1 MELNIAVLPGDGIGP
16 EVINQAVKALKA
28 IAQKFHHDFTFTE
41 SLVGGIAIDKTGT
54 PLPENTLQNC
64 QNSDAILFGTIGD
77 PKYDDYSIKNRPE
90 QGLLKLRKKLG
101 LYANI
106 RPITAYKP
114 LMHKSPIK
122 EKVIIN
128 TDFVI
133 YRELNSGIY
142 YGDKNVA
149 KDGLSAYDTCFYK
162 VEEIDKIAHLA
173 FKAAKSR
180 RKKLTLVD
188 KSNVLE
194 TSRLWRKRIKKIG
207 ESYPEVKLF
216 FLLIDNAAMQ
226 LIINPRKFDVIL
238 TENLFGDILSDEASV
253 ISGSIGLSAS
263 ASIGDHSVLFEP
275 IHSSYPQ
282 YTGKNIANP
291 LATILSAAML
301 LEHFNLYEEADAVRN
316 AVDQSI
322 EYNITTPDLNSTK
335 KFAHTSDVGE
345 FIADYIIDKK
355 SVQYDIENMDLGQ
368 STII

>member
-1 MELNIAVLPGDGIGP
+1 MKLNIAVLPGDGIGP
-16 EVINQAVKALKA
+16 EVINQAVKVLRA
-28 IAQKFHHDFTFTE
+28 IAQKFHHDFNFTE
-41 SLVGGIAIDKTGT
+41 ALVGAIAIDKTGN
-54 PLPENTLQNC
+54 PLPENTLQICKNA
-64 QNSDAILFGTIGD
+64 DAILFGTVGD
-77 PKYDDYSIKNRPE
+77 PKYDDFDIEKRPE
-90 QGLLKLRKKLG
+90 QGLLKLRKSLG
-101 LYANI
+101 LFANI
-106 RPITAYKP
+106 RPVETYKP
-114 LMHKSPIK
+114 LIHKSPIK
-122 EKVIIN
+122 EKVIKN
-128 TDFVI
+128 TDFII

-142 YGDKNVA
+142 YGEKSTA
-149 KDGLSAYDTCFYK
+149 EDGSSAFDTCFYTAK
-162 VEEIDKIAHLA
+162 EVDRIAHLA

-194 TSRLWRKRIKKIG
+194 TSRLWRRRVKKIA
-207 ESYPEVKLF
+207 EEYPEVKLY
-216 FLLIDNAAMQ
+216 FLHIDNAAMQ
-226 LIINPRKFDVIL
+226 LIINPRKFDIIL

-263 ASIGDHSVLFEP
+263 ASIGDNSVLFEP

-301 LEHFNLYEEADAVRN
+301 LEHFKLHEEADAVRN

-335 KFAHTSDVGE
+335 KYAHTSDVGE
-345 FIADYIIDKK
+345 FISDYIIDKK
-355 SVQYDIENMDLGQ
+355 SVLYNIENIDLGQ